1 MLKTVFSLM
10 LLATT
15 SLAFADQTWKIV
27 PNKEVCMVTNTHF
40 EKPQI
45 PVEQNGKTYYGC
57 CENCKATLQSDAS
70 SRQATDPVSKKS
82 VDKARATIAANEEGG
97 VMYFEN
103 KQNFERYMKERAT
116 KK

>member
-1 MLKTVFSLM
+1 MIKALFTLM
-10 LLATT
+10 LLVTAGP
-15 SLAFADQTWKIV
+15 AFADQAWKVV

-40 EKPQI
+40 AKAQI

-57 CENCKATLQSDAS
+57 CQNCKATLQNDAS
-70 SRQATDPVSKKS
+70 SRQATDPVSQKS
-82 VDKARATIAANEEGG
+82 VDKARATIAANGEGE

-103 KQNFERYMKERAT
+103 KQNFDRFMAERAT